1 MPCSDLKTLPDF
13 DLRKI
18 IQIELEYL
26 VVVRQEKVRQQE
38 ASDVRAHRFF
48 LAVNSLLRHFR
59 ILNQISACF
68 AESDLL
74 AQDFHASV
82 IVCACGGEAFR
93 VRAQN
98 RVIQFPAQLL
108 SKLEISGILLSKEVK
123 NAFALQRIFRT
134 NEFHDP

>member
-1 MPCSDLKTLPDF
+1 MPCSDIKALPAL
-13 DLRKI
+13 DLPKI
-18 IQIELEYL
+18 IQIELEHL
-26 VVVRQEKVRQQE
+26 VVVRPEKVRQQE
-38 ASDVRAHRFF
+38 AYDVRAHPLF

-59 ILNQISACF
+59 ILNQISTRF

-82 IVCACGGEAFR
+82 IVCACGGETFR

-98 RVIQFPAQLL
+98 RLIQFPAQLL
-108 SKLEISGILLSKEVK
+108 SKLEISAILLSNEVN
-123 NAFALQRIFRT
+123 NAFALQRILRT